1 MTSTAIYNG
10 CNFYIVHL
18 DDHKCNRQECQS
30 MKIEFSRREMLA
42 LLGAATASSFLSACS
57 PETPSTSTAVTPKST
72 GPLHYAT
79 LLEVAG
85 LLESGELSP
94 VDLTQM
100 MLDRIG
106 KVDSHLL
113 SYATVTA
120 ERALDAA
127 RNAEREIA
135 AGNYR
140 GLMHGIPVAV
150 KDLCFTKGTR
160 TMGGLAVFR
169 NFVPDFDATV
179 ITRLEEAGAVLLGK
193 LNLTEGAM
201 AGYHPDFD
209 IPVNPWGDE
218 LWAGA
223 SSSGSGVATAAGLC
237 FASLGTDTGGSIR
250 FPSMANGIVGLKP
263 TYGRVSRYG
272 VLPLGETLDH
282 VGPMTRSVAD
292 AAAMLETIAGHD
304 VNDPTSLRETVPE
317 ILADIDAGISGFRI
331 GFDSD
336 FASEGT
342 DPGLVEAIGKA
353 LEVLNGLGAE
363 IVDVDMPD
371 DAAHAPEIWFP
382 ICTFEAHKA
391 HAANLE
397 LHPEAYGPYFSEFL
411 QIGATVTDEQYA
423 AANRQRINLSQ
434 SYENALA
441 SVDAVVC
448 PSGGMTF
455 PVEQAMQYG
464 DAETLAALFAAV
476 QMQFTIP
483 ADFAGTPTLTA
494 PCGFSES
501 GVPYAIQFLG
511 KRLSEATLCRVG
523 HAYEQATEWHERH
536 PSV

>member
-1 MTSTAIYNG
+1 MNTDI
-10 CNFYIVHL
+10 
-18 DDHKCNRQECQS
+18 
-30 MKIEFSRREMLA
+30 SRRELLT
-42 LLGAATASSFLSACS
+42 LLGAATTSGLLSACTPGTTPPADI
-57 PETPSTSTAVTPKST
+57 PEAK
-72 GPLHYAT
+72 GPLHFTT
-79 LLEVAG
+79 LQAVAR
-85 LLESGELSP
+85 LIESRDISP

-100 MLDRIG
+100 MLDRIAE
-106 KVDSHLL
+106 VDSRLL

-120 ERALDAA
+120 DRALAA
-127 RNAEREIA
+127 AHKAEREIS

-140 GLMHGIPVAV
+140 GQLHGIPVAV

-169 NFVPDFDATV
+169 NFVPEFDATV
-179 ITRLEEAGAVLLGK
+179 ITRLEKAGAVLLGK

-282 VGPMTRSVAD
+282 VGPMTRSTAD
-292 AAAMLETIAGHD
+292 AAIMFEAIAGYD
-304 VNDPTSLRETVPE
+304 ANDPTSLREPVPDM
-317 ILADIDAGISGFRI
+317 LADLDSGIDDVRI
-331 GFDSD
+331 GFDRQYA
-336 FASEGT
+336 FEGT
-342 DPGLVEAIGKA
+342 DPGLVVAIERA
-353 LEVLNGLGAE
+353 LDVLKGLGAKV
-363 IVDVDMPD
+363 VDINMPD
-371 DAAHAPEIWFP
+371 DAAGVPNIWFP
-382 ICTFEAHKA
+382 ICTFEAHQA
-391 HAANLE
+391 HATNFQM
-397 LHPEAYGPYFSEFL
+397 HPDAYGPYFSDFL
-411 QIGATVTDEQYA
+411 ETGAAVTDEQYA
-423 AANRQRINLSQ
+423 AANQQRIEFSER
-434 SYENALA
+434 YEAALA
-441 SVDAVVC
+441 KVDAVVC
-448 PSGGMTF
+448 PSGGFTF
-455 PVEQAMQYG
+455 PVARDMQYG
-464 DAETLAALFAAV
+464 DAADLASLFAAV

-494 PCGFSES
+494 PCGFSDA

-511 KRLSEATLCRVG
+511 KRLTEASLCRVG
-523 HAYEQATEWHERH
+523 HAYEQATEWHKRH